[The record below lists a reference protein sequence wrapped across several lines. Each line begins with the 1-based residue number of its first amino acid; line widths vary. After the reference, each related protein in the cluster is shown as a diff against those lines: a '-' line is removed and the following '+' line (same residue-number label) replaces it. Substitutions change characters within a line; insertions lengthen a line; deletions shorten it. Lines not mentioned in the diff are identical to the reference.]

1 MICWQQSSRRIC
13 VRHKTPK
20 WHRFASVWVLAT
32 KSLSCSKK
40 FLCCD
45 WMEYVNDLMGE
56 MAYIMTFHA
65 CVKIDVNYLH
75 VRKWLTSL
83 DMVNFDFVNS
93 IFYGHFMLLET
104 LQNSNG
110 KRHPNMFIIV
120 DFLDVIGRFSEMNP
134 FILSK
139 SGLLRKKLGKI
150 IACTWMEYTF
160 GGNLPKG

>member
-1 MICWQQSSRRIC
+1 MS
-13 VRHKTPK
+13 
-20 WHRFASVWVLAT
+20 
-32 KSLSCSKK
+32 
-40 FLCCD
+40 
-45 WMEYVNDLMGE
+45 E
-56 MAYIMTFHA
+56 MAYIMKFHA

-93 IFYGHFMLLET
+93 IFCGTFMLLET

-139 SGLLRKKLGKI
+139 SGFVRKKLGKI
-150 IACTWMEYTF
+150 IACTWMEYLF
-160 GGNLPKG
+160 GGNLP

>member
-1 MICWQQSSRRIC
+1 MKYI
-13 VRHKTPK
+13 
-20 WHRFASVWVLAT
+20 
-32 KSLSCSKK
+32 
-40 FLCCD
+40 
-45 WMEYVNDLMGE
+45 NDFMSE

-93 IFYGHFMLLET
+93 ILCGTFMLSET
-104 LQNSNG
+104 LHNLNG

-120 DFLDVIGRFSEMNP
+120 DVLDVIGRFSEMNP

-139 SGLLRKKLGKI
+139 SCFVRKK
-150 IACTWMEYTF
+150 
-160 GGNLPKG
+160 NLVKL

>member
-1 MICWQQSSRRIC
+1 MS
-13 VRHKTPK
+13 
-20 WHRFASVWVLAT
+20 
-32 KSLSCSKK
+32 
-40 FLCCD
+40 
-45 WMEYVNDLMGE
+45 E

-65 CVKIDVNYLH
+65 GVKIDVNYLH

-93 IFYGHFMLLET
+93 IFCGTGTFMLLET
-104 LQNSNG
+104 PQNSNG

-120 DFLDVIGRFSEMNP
+120 YFLDVIGRFSEMNP

-139 SGLLRKKLGKI
+139 SGFVRKKLGKI

-160 GGNLPKG
+160 GGNLPLGGYTCTSVYKL